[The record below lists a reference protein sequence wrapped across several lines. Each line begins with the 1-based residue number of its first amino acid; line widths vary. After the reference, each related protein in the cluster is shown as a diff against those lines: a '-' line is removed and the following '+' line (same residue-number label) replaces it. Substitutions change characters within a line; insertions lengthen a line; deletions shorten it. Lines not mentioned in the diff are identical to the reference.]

1 VFAFV
6 QEWPLDAWYGQSLD
20 NKPYLAA
27 GPQGRVCAS
36 DPEGCRVLCFNAKGE
51 FELGWGEYGAG
62 SDQFGLVAGLAFG
75 ADGSVWVADA
85 GNARLMEF
93 VPVQASQ

>member
-1 VFAFV
+1 
-6 QEWPLDAWYGQSLD
+6 
-20 NKPYLAA
+20 
-27 GPQGRVCAS
+27 
-36 DPEGCRVLCFNAKGE
+36 VLCFNAKGE